1 MITGADSLQRAR
13 AYLVSAQNAIRQGAE
28 DGVSAILDNLL
39 ADMVPSTPVRSG
51 RMKAD
56 YRTYINGL
64 FGELTDD
71 QAYSGFVARTGTR
84 FMSPN
89 AALLQILTDAE
100 DHASDTIDAMISAR
114 LASVR

>member
-1 MITGADSLQRAR
+1 MITGGDSLQQAR
-13 AYLVSAQNAIRQGAE
+13 TYLITAQAAIRQGAE
-28 DGVSAILDNLL
+28 DGVSAILDNLF

-56 YRTYINGL
+56 YHTHVSGL

-71 QAYSGFVARTGTR
+71 QPYSGFVARTGTR

-100 DHASDTIDAMISAR
+100 DHASDTIDAMINAR
-114 LASVR
+114 LAQV